1 MSGVSILMP
10 MQWFKALCPN
20 LLLRLV
26 FISFSWENPLSA
38 SELDEDIGED
48 KIHYRKD
55 LINDPQIFISKFA
68 GVRICRE

>member
-1 MSGVSILMP
+1 MGHILMSGASILML

-38 SELDEDIGED
+38 SELDGDM
-48 KIHYRKD
+48 
-55 LINDPQIFISKFA
+55 
-68 GVRICRE
+68 VRIRSLKEGINK